1 MLDLFIN
8 LCYNKLNKGKG
19 VVYLSNTYDINS
31 IESLT
36 FKEGVRR
43 RVNMYLGSDDLEG
56 TYQALKE
63 IINNSTDEALAGY
76 GKRIELTVNEKDNRV
91 SVRDYGRSVPFGIRE
106 NGENV
111 LVSIYSQSH
120 TGGKFSHD
128 AYKNASGL
136 NGVGGSCVCL
146 SSLYFKVESY
156 RDGKCARAEF
166 KKGDL
171 VSYKEEKTT
180 NKTGTYVEFIPDK
193 EVFSNGEI
201 GYSYDRICND
211 IQDISYLYPGIEFVV
226 SNGTSTKT
234 YCAKNG
240 IVDFVS
246 DNVKNPLQKH
256 IITGS
261 ATDGTDSVEI
271 AFQWGTKY
279 ETPYVFVNGLRC
291 PELGTPA
298 TGAKTAITKTFNNL
312 ANENF
317 DGEYIRK
324 NMFYVINCKVENPS
338 FANQTKSKI
347 NNASLRQLASTAF
360 TAALKEMSIKYSTE
374 FNTIVEMLRKVEKA
388 EAAAERARASV
399 LNLEKKETEHKK
411 QKITSSDKFKDCEKH
426 GQDSML
432 IICEGNS
439 ALGGLMPARNV
450 NNEALYAVRGKVKNL
465 LKHPLDECLENQEV
479 SDIIMALGC
488 GIQNRYNSK
497 KLNYGKVAIATD
509 ADVDG
514 FSIMCLIATLFHTLM
529 PSFVSEG
536 RLCWLRAPLYKIE
549 KGNQKMFAYDDDEL
563 ASIRKGRENWDITRA
578 KGLGE
583 LSADDMEK
591 SMLHPTERRLEVLTI
606 HDVEA
611 AAESLMMLMGPEVE
625 GRRKFLFDNVDFSI
639 LNR

>member
-1 MLDLFIN
+1 M
-8 LCYNKLNKGKG
+8 
-19 VVYLSNTYDINS
+19 SNTYDINS
-31 IESLT
+31 IESLS
-36 FKEGVRR
+36 FRDGVRR
-43 RVNMYLGSDDLEG
+43 RIQMYLGSDDIEG

-63 IINNSTDEALAGY
+63 IINNSTDEALAGF
-76 GKRIELTVNEKDNRV
+76 GKKIEITISEKDNMV
-91 SVRDYGRSVPFGIRE
+91 SVRDYGRGVPFGIRE
-106 NGENV
+106 DGENV
-111 LVSIYSQSH
+111 LVSIYTKSH

-136 NGVGGSCVCL
+136 NGIGGSCVCL
-146 SSLYFKVESY
+146 SSKTFTVQSF
-156 RDGKCARAEF
+156 RDGKCATAFFE
-166 KKGDL
+166 KGIL
-171 VSYKEEKTT
+171 SNYSESKCK
-180 NKTGTYVEFIPDK
+180 NPNGTRIDFTPDP
-193 EVFSNGEI
+193 EVFSNGAI
-201 GYSYDRICND
+201 GYNYKRVCQD

-226 SNGTSTKT
+226 ENADTEEKKV

-240 IVDFVS
+240 IVDFVA

-271 AFQWGTKY
+271 AFQWGTRY

-317 DGEYIRK
+317 DGDYIRK

-360 TAALKEMSIKYSTE
+360 TAALKDMNIKYQNE
-374 FNTIVEMLRKVEKA
+374 FNVIVEMLRKIEKA

-399 LNLEKKETEHKK
+399 LNFEKKEAEQKK
-411 QKITSSDKFKDCEKH
+411 QKVTSSDKFKDCEKH

-439 ALGGLMPARNV
+439 ALGGLLPARNV

-488 GIQNRYNSK
+488 GIQNKYNSK
-497 KLNYGKVAIATD
+497 KLNYGKVAIAVD

-514 FSIMCLIATLFHTLM
+514 YNIMCLIATMFYVLM
-529 PSFVSEG
+529 PKFIEEG
-536 RLCWLRAPLYKIE
+536 RLCWLRAPLYRLSKGE
-549 KGNQKMFAYDDDEL
+549 KRVFAYDDKEL
-563 ASIRKGRENWDITRA
+563 IELRKKYPNWEQGRQ

-583 LSADDMEK
+583 MTTADMEA
-591 SMLHPTERRLEVLTI
+591 SMLSTTERRLEVLTI
-606 HDVEA
+606 HDVDA
-611 AAESLMMLMGPEVE
+611 AADSIQMLMGEEVE
-625 GRRKFLFDNVDFSI
+625 PRREFLFENVDFSI
-639 LNR
+639 LNN

>member
-1 MLDLFIN
+1 M
-8 LCYNKLNKGKG
+8 
-19 VVYLSNTYDINS
+19 SNTYDINS
-31 IESLT
+31 IESLS
-36 FKEGVRR
+36 FRDGVRR
-43 RVNMYLGSDDLEG
+43 RIQMYLGSDDIEG

-63 IINNSTDEALAGY
+63 IINNSTDEALAGF
-76 GKRIELTVNEKDNRV
+76 GKKIEITISEKDNMV
-91 SVRDYGRSVPFGIRE
+91 SVRDYGRGVPFGIRE
-106 NGENV
+106 DGENV
-111 LVSIYSQSH
+111 LVSIYTKSH
-120 TGGKFSHD
+120 TGGKFSHE

-136 NGVGGSCVCL
+136 NGIGGSCVCL
-146 SSLYFKVESY
+146 SSKTFTVQSF
-156 RDGKCARAEF
+156 RDGKSATAFFE
-166 KKGDL
+166 KGIL
-171 VSYKEEKTT
+171 SHYSECKCK
-180 NKTGTYVEFIPDK
+180 NPNGTRIDFTPDP
-193 EVFSNGEI
+193 EVFSNGAI
-201 GYSYDRICND
+201 GYNYKRVCQD

-226 SNGTSTKT
+226 ENADTEEKKV

-240 IVDFVS
+240 IVDFVA

-271 AFQWGTKY
+271 AFQWGTRY

-317 DGEYIRK
+317 DGDYIRK

-360 TAALKEMSIKYSTE
+360 TAALKDMNVKYQNE
-374 FNTIVEMLRKVEKA
+374 FNVIVEMLRKIEKA

-399 LNLEKKETEHKK
+399 LNFEKKEAEQKK
-411 QKITSSDKFKDCEKH
+411 QKVTSSDKFKDCEKH

-439 ALGGLMPARNV
+439 ALGGLLPARDV
-450 NNEALYAVRGKVKNL
+450 SKEALYAVRGKVKNL
-465 LKHPLDECLENQEV
+465 LKHPLDECLENQEI

-488 GIQNRYNSK
+488 GIQNKYNSK
-497 KLNYGKVAIATD
+497 KLNYGKVAIAVD

-514 FSIMCLIATLFHTLM
+514 YNIMCLIATMFYVLM
-529 PSFVSEG
+529 PKFIEEG
-536 RLCWLRAPLYKIE
+536 RLCWLRAPLYRLSKGE
-549 KGNQKMFAYDDDEL
+549 KRVFAYDDKEL
-563 ASIRKGRENWDITRA
+563 IELRKKYPNWEQGRQ

-583 LSADDMEK
+583 MTTADMEA
-591 SMLHPTERRLEVLTI
+591 SMLNATERRLEVLTI
-606 HDVEA
+606 HDLEA
-611 AAESLMMLMGPEVE
+611 ATDSIQMLMGEEVE
-625 GRRKFLFDNVDFSI
+625 PRREFLFENVDFSI
-639 LNR
+639 LNN